1 MTQVADKEAKYKSL
15 IISAAILI
23 PVVVTILAVA
33 PTMRILGDFN
43 YNLLPLLNAIF
54 NGSTFII
61 LLLAFWA
68 IRVKNIA
75 LHKRLMQTAIFISL
89 LFLLSYI
96 TYHAATESTK
106 YGGEGLLKNLYF
118 LILFSHIILAAA
130 IVPLVLVTYVRA
142 LSERFDKHR
151 KIARIT
157 LPLWLYVTFTGVVV
171 YLMIAPYYPQG

>member
-1 MTQVADKEAKYKSL
+1 MTVTATKEVKYKGL

-23 PVVVTILAVA
+23 PVVVTILAIA
-33 PTMRILGDFN
+33 PTVRVLGDFN
-43 YNLLPLLNAIF
+43 YHLLPLLNAIF

-75 LHKRLMQTAIFISL
+75 LHKALMKTAIFISI

-106 YGGEGLLKNLYF
+106 YGGEGILRNLYF
-118 LILFSHIILAAA
+118 FILLTHIVLAAA

-142 LSERFDKHR
+142 LSQRFDKHR

-157 LPLWLYVTFTGVVV
+157 LPLWLYVTLTGVIV
-171 YLMIAPYYPQG
+171 YVMIAPYYPN